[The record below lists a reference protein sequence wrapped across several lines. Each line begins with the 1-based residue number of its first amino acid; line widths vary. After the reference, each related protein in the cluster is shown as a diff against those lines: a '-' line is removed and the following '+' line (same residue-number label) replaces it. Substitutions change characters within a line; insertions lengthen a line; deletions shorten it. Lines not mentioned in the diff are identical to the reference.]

1 MGPHGQA
8 RACAPKCLPSAKRL
22 CPGRRYSTQ
31 VWSSAKADKIY
42 LYSSF
47 VSVISILKLH
57 YKSGEEVKD
66 MAVSLKPATKVSEG
80 LKKMLND
87 AIAREIQ
94 VSIQYMWQ
102 HVQVMGVKGVAVQDQ
117 FKQTAI
123 AEMKHAEKIA
133 ERLWY
138 LEGTPTTKPAL
149 IKVGDSLKEFLEFDV
164 KAEEEA
170 ITMYKGIIEQA
181 QKEGDVTTAFIFK
194 EILEDEEEHHDLFTT
209 MLEEV

>member
-1 MGPHGQA
+1 LFYVAAGVQYLRKGYIN
-8 RACAPKCLPSAKRL
+8 SF
-22 CPGRRYSTQ
+22 RR
-31 VWSSAKADKIY
+31 WK
-42 LYSSF
+42 
-47 VSVISILKLH
+47 
-57 YKSGEEVKD
+57 
-66 MAVSLKPATKVSEG
+66 MAVSLKPMTKVSDK
-80 LKKMLND
+80 LKEMLNK

-102 HVQVMGVKGVAVQDQ
+102 HVQVIGVKGVAVQDKFQ
-117 FKQTAI
+117 QTAV

-138 LEGTPTTKPAL
+138 LGGTPTTKPDP
-149 IKVGDSLKEFLEFDV
+149 ITVGETMKEFLELDT

-170 ITMYKGIIEQA
+170 IVMYKQIIEMA
-181 QKEGDVTTAFIFK
+181 QKEGDVTTAFMFK